1 MKKAIGF
8 LTGLGLS
15 LILIAGGLENSLAEM
30 KANFTASDT
39 FPANAGKIV
48 DQQAENSQKM
58 VAKKKFSFKPKPLPK
73 CSSFLI
79 TEFGWSF
86 GLGKSSDKGNLRLL
100 NWELGYMVN
109 RDEHSA
115 LGGTFV
121 IAVEP
126 DGGASR
132 LGLKARYRRWLR
144 DGISL
149 DIAPGIF
156 ILGGKNK
163 FSFPSFT
170 CHVGLNLSDWF
181 ALTGQVE
188 IIRWKKSG
196 YDFTWQ
202 NGLEKSARWEKTE
215 TDFRWYAG
223 FKLGTPLGAGVGTAV
238 AALIAIVGFGTV
250 SSSNLGGW
258 SY

>member
-1 MKKAIGF
+1 MKKLMVFIAGF
-8 LTGLGLS
+8 GLS
-15 LILIAGGLENSLAEM
+15 LILIAGDLENSAAAE
-30 KANFTASDT
+30 KTKFTTPDT
-39 FPANAGKIV
+39 LQANAGKIV
-48 DQQAENSQKM
+48 DQQAESSQKM

-115 LGGTFV
+115 IGGTFV

-132 LGLKARYRRWLR
+132 LGLKVRYRRWLSN
-144 DGISL
+144 GASL
-149 DIAPGIF
+149 DIAPGIL
-156 ILGGKNK
+156 ILSGKNK

-170 CHVGLNLSDWF
+170 GHVGLNLSEWF

-188 IIRWKKSG
+188 IMRWKKSG

-202 NGLEKSARWEKTE
+202 NGLEKSTRWEKTE

-223 FKLGTPLGAGVGTAV
+223 FKLGTPLGAGIGTAV
-238 AALIAIVGFGTV
+238 VALIAIVGFGGG
-250 SSSNLGGW
+250 SS
-258 SY
+258 Y